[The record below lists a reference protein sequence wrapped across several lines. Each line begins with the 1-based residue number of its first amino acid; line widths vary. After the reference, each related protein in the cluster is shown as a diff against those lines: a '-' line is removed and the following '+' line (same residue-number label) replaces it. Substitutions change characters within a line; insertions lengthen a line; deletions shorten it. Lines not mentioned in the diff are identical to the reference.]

1 MEEQASIKKAQV
13 EELAQRN
20 HLKLRVGDVLT
31 AKNTT
36 HYRNKVIV
44 GFAKNKGK
52 VYSGLYA
59 AKSHRVVACQNCM
72 MHPDIVNKIIVKIEE
87 LVSSMKIELY
97 NEKTRTGLLRHVLI
111 RYAHKTDEVMVVFV
125 TSKKMFP
132 SRRNLVN
139 ALVKEFKEIKTIV
152 QNVNPRNTSIVQQDE
167 TILLYG
173 DGMITDE
180 LCGLKISFSN
190 RSFYQIHSEQCEVLY
205 DMARK
210 MCDLTKTDTVLDT
223 YCGVGTIGLTLASSC
238 KNVTG
243 VEINPEAI
251 ENAKLNAKQNNIK
264 NAKFISMD
272 STRYMMEAKKF
283 RTHYDV
289 IILDPPRAGT
299 TKDFIEASTS
309 LQPKKILYIS
319 CDPKTMMRDLVMF
332 RQKGYMTNKIELVD
346 MFPFTEHVETVCL
359 MSRKEK

>member
-1 MEEQASIKKAQV
+1 MKCKVGKICGGCAYLSKSMEEQASIKKAQV

-210 MCDLTKTDTVLDT
+210 MCDLKKTDTVLDT

-243 VEINPEAI
+243 VEINPDAI

-264 NAKFISMD
+264 NVK
-272 STRYMMEAKKF
+272 
-283 RTHYDV
+283 
-289 IILDPPRAGT
+289 L
-299 TKDFIEASTS
+299 S
-309 LQPKKILYIS
+309 LWIQQ
-319 CDPKTMMRDLVMF
+319 DT
-332 RQKGYMTNKIELVD
+332 
-346 MFPFTEHVETVCL
+346 
-359 MSRKEK
+359 

>member
-1 MEEQASIKKAQV
+1 
-13 EELAQRN
+13 
-20 HLKLRVGDVLT
+20 
-31 AKNTT
+31 
-36 HYRNKVIV
+36 
-44 GFAKNKGK
+44 
-52 VYSGLYA
+52 
-59 AKSHRVVACQNCM
+59 
-72 MHPDIVNKIIVKIEE
+72 
-87 LVSSMKIELY
+87 MKIELY

-180 LCGLKISFSN
+180 LCSLKISFSN

-238 KNVTG
+238 KSVTG

-283 RTHYDV
+283 RNHYDV

-346 MFPFTEHVETVCL
+346 MFPFTEHIESICVLTKREIGNVNKKNY
-359 MSRKEK
+359 RR

>member
-1 MEEQASIKKAQV
+1 MKCKVGKICGGCAYLSKSMEEQASIKKAQV

-132 SRRNLVN
+132 SRRNL
-139 ALVKEFKEIKTIV
+139 
-152 QNVNPRNTSIVQQDE
+152 
-167 TILLYG
+167 
-173 DGMITDE
+173 
-180 LCGLKISFSN
+180 
-190 RSFYQIHSEQCEVLY
+190 
-205 DMARK
+205 
-210 MCDLTKTDTVLDT
+210 
-223 YCGVGTIGLTLASSC
+223 
-238 KNVTG
+238 
-243 VEINPEAI
+243 
-251 ENAKLNAKQNNIK
+251 
-264 NAKFISMD
+264 
-272 STRYMMEAKKF
+272 
-283 RTHYDV
+283 
-289 IILDPPRAGT
+289 
-299 TKDFIEASTS
+299 
-309 LQPKKILYIS
+309 
-319 CDPKTMMRDLVMF
+319 
-332 RQKGYMTNKIELVD
+332 
-346 MFPFTEHVETVCL
+346 
-359 MSRKEK
+359 